1 MPICKVCGGYY
12 IRDPCPI
19 CAEEHVPESMSP
31 SVGVSPDSLRQEV
44 SIEGSINASITATEE
59 QIKETE
65 LQIKAEKDKWLGQIN
80 SQKDKVSDLEARVV
94 DLDQKE
100 KKISSDVQSLKEK
113 RSSIQSQI
121 TASQEA
127 NAKLEQS
134 IVSLTKEKKELES
147 SLQNLKAELASLN

>member
-121 TASQEA
+121 SASQEA

-147 SLQNLKAELASLN
+147 SLQNLKTELASLN